1 MTSPIKQFY
10 LWMTNQQDKRVQLG
24 IPLSP
29 EDTDKFKAL
38 IQENNALK
46 AQLGL
51 RLAEEKRKYEEE
63 KQVDKEQE
71 IIYDLKEQ
79 EKEILKNRYGVPLSL
94 YSFFKKMIE
103 DKKFREGIDVT
114 DKNDEEIFAKLG
126 DIQVIQEGKYAGFLL
141 VVDIHGNPLKIGRSI
156 ADIIY
161 KPETLRNQLKRR
173 RILLPV
179 DKNFN
184 HTPDIENMEMNDIEY
199 DEDTDTYKE
208 SMEYKAR
215 VKDLI
220 VKYLKELR
228 DKSEYIE
235 RLELTQIEQ
244 ARQINDL
251 KRATLVLR
259 NQSQTSQSELSN
271 AMGLTMQFNS
281 KIGEMNRKIASLTEI
296 KALYEGIIERLETVN
311 KKVLDKLEIY
321 GGQTIYEQTK
331 AEIQQDM
338 EFYKNMLPETINQ
351 IMPHEEKI
359 TPVYPPG
366 TSLGTTG
373 KVK

>member
-71 IIYDLKEQ
+71 IIYDLK
-79 EKEILKNRYGVPLSL
+79 K
-94 YSFFKKMIE
+94 
-103 DKKFREGIDVT
+103 
-114 DKNDEEIFAKLG
+114 
-126 DIQVIQEGKYAGFLL
+126 
-141 VVDIHGNPLKIGRSI
+141 
-156 ADIIY
+156 
-161 KPETLRNQLKRR
+161 QLKRR

-296 KALYEGIIERLETVN
+296 KALYEGIIS
-311 KKVLDKLEIY
+311 
-321 GGQTIYEQTK
+321 
-331 AEIQQDM
+331 
-338 EFYKNMLPETINQ
+338 
-351 IMPHEEKI
+351 
-359 TPVYPPG
+359 
-366 TSLGTTG
+366 SLS
-373 KVK
+373 